1 MKEFFC
7 EWFKLMIVSC
17 LFFVVLSII
26 IVPTILAD
34 NVIKD
39 NNVSALF
46 TFAWPFLSVT
56 FFTTIA
62 IREVKKKNK

>member
-1 MKEFFC
+1 MKKFIC
-7 EWFKLMIVSC
+7 EWFKIMMVSC
-17 LFFVVLSII
+17 LFFVVLAII

-39 NNVSALF
+39 NNVSTLF
-46 TFAWPFLSVT
+46 TFAWGFLSTT

-62 IREVKKKNK
+62 IREVKKKK

>member
-1 MKEFFC
+1 MKKFIC
-7 EWFKLMIVSC
+7 EWFKIMMVFC
-17 LFFVVLSII
+17 LFFVVLAII

-39 NNVSALF
+39 NNVSALV
-46 TFAWPFLSVT
+46 TFAWTFLSAT